1 MCPKGEAANPQT
13 ANVGLASAVAL
24 GIGGM
29 IGAGLYS
36 MLGIASGRSGTWLP
50 LAFVVGAIAAAFS
63 VYSYAK
69 LGAAFPSAGGPAN
82 FTLKGYGHT
91 LAAGGINVF
100 QYLAYLIAAALYAVS
115 FTEYM
120 GALLGGS
127 VPVWGKRAIGV
138 GVVIVF
144 ALVNLLGARIVGR
157 AESIAIGL
165 VVLTLIGFVI
175 GGSLKAQPSMMFG
188 TDGTVLGVAVAA
200 GLLYVNFQG
209 FGVVTNASGAMA
221 KPGRELPQALFIAL
235 SAVTL
240 VYLLVSSLVVMLV
253 PLQTIQRDSGH
264 VLADAGR
271 VVAGS
276 TGFVVIGVSALLATA
291 AAVNAT
297 IFAASNVAGHL
308 AKEREVSAFLGRI
321 VLNRVSVALLFS
333 AGIVS
338 LLVVAFPLS
347 VVGQMASLG
356 FLLVYAAITLGHIRI
371 RAKTGAKLWVLVSAV
386 VINMALF
393 TLLIVDLTRSAPA
406 SAVSMVVMIVLSFVL
421 EWAYRRR
428 HPHNATAEGA
438 DGSHPA
444 V

>member
-1 MCPKGEAANPQT
+1 MSPELEAAKPPSS
-13 ANVGLASAVAL
+13 NVGLASAVAL

-36 MLGIASGRSGTWLP
+36 MLGLASGRSGTWLP
-50 LAFVVGAIAAAFS
+50 LAFLVGAVAAAFS

-82 FTLKGYGHT
+82 FTVKGYGHT

-165 VVLTLIGFVI
+165 VVVTLIGFVI
-175 GGSLKAQPSMMFG
+175 GGSLKAEPSMMFG
-188 TDGTVLGVAVAA
+188 SDGTVLGVAVAA

-209 FGVVTNASGAMA
+209 FGVVTNASAAMA
-221 KPGRELPQALFIAL
+221 RPSRELPRALFIAL
-235 SAVTL
+235 SVVTL

-253 PLQTIQRDSGH
+253 PLQTIRSDAGH

-271 VVAGS
+271 IVAGS
-276 TGFVVIGVSALLATA
+276 TGFVVVGVSALLATA

-297 IFAASNVAGHL
+297 IFAASNIAGSL
-308 AKEREVSAFLGRI
+308 ANEHEVSAFLARTI
-321 VLNRVSVALLFS
+321 SKRVSVALLFS
-333 AGIVS
+333 AGLVS

-356 FLLVYAAITLGHIRI
+356 FLLVYAAITAGHIRI
-371 RAKTGAKLWVLVSAV
+371 RARTGAKLWILVSAV

-393 TLLIVDLTRSAPA
+393 MLLIVDLARSAPA
-406 SAVSMVVMIVLSFVL
+406 SAFTMVVTIVLSFVL

-428 HPHNATAEGA
+428 HSRKAIAGVGGA
-438 DGSHPA
+438 RRRT
-444 V
+444 

>member
-1 MCPKGEAANPQT
+1 MCPQGEATAPQT

-50 LAFVVGAIAAAFS
+50 LAFLVGAVAAAFS

-127 VPVWGKRAIGV
+127 VPEWGKRAIGV

-144 ALVNLLGARIVGR
+144 ALVNLLGTRIVGR
-157 AESIAIGL
+157 AETIAIGL

-188 TDGTVLGVAVAA
+188 SDGTVLGVAVAA

-209 FGVVTNASGAMA
+209 FGVVTNASAAMA
-221 KPGRELPQALFIAL
+221 KPSRELPRALFIAL
-235 SAVTL
+235 SVVTL
-240 VYLLVSSLVVMLV
+240 VYLLVSMLVVMLV
-253 PLQTIQRDSGH
+253 PLQTIRSDSGH

-276 TGFVVIGVSALLATA
+276 TGFVVVGVSALLATA

-297 IFAASNVAGHL
+297 IFAASNVAADL
-308 AKEREVSAFLGRI
+308 ANEREVSAFLART
-321 VLNRVSVALLFS
+321 VLKRVSVALFFS

-347 VVGQMASLG
+347 IVGQMASSG

-371 RAKTGAKLWVLVSAV
+371 REQTGAKLWILVSAV
-386 VINMALF
+386 AINMALF
-393 TLLIVDLTRSAPA
+393 TLLMVDLMRSAPA
-406 SAVSMVVMIVLSFVL
+406 SAAAMAATIVLSFVL
-421 EWAYRRR
+421 EWAYRRAHR
-428 HPHNATAEGA
+428 STITQGTGDDRPRT
-438 DGSHPA
+438 
-444 V
+444 